1 MARLILKSPYLK
13 CDSNSSV
20 SGYLRYIGTRERV
33 ELLPDDRPPTRK
45 QEQLVRKLVKDFPD
59 TEKLGEYSDY
69 EAKPTKANASALI
82 TRALEENW
90 AQVQQSD
97 GYMKYIATRPRAE
110 RLGDHGLFGDED
122 GVDLEQAMR
131 ELDQYTG
138 NVWTHIISLK
148 REDAARLGYDNAK
161 AWMNLLRA
169 NRNDIAAAMN
179 IAPGNFR
186 WYAAFHDEGEHPHV
200 HMMAWSTLPSEA
212 YLTREGI
219 RKIKSTLTN
228 QIFRQEMLHTYEQKS
243 QSRDELVREARRT
256 IRKLTQEMAR
266 SICTEPAIEQ
276 KMAQLAEQLKTVRG
290 KKSYGY
296 LPKSV
301 KKTVDEVVD
310 KLAELPVVRECY
322 DQWYALQSEVDSY
335 YHDKPREKKKLS
347 QEKEFRQI
355 KNAAIQEAERI
366 RMEEITFEDAD
377 LPGHDEPE
385 QVRGESYAC
394 WELRQMIQN
403 EAIPLADRDEAAK
416 ELERLAERGDTH
428 AQYLMGQLYRDG
440 PLLIPDGQKAKGWFT
455 QAAEQGLP
463 EAQYALGKLLLS
475 DDPEVRDPDE
485 GIRWLRQAAENGNLF
500 AAYRLGKEYLE
511 GITVN
516 KDTARAVEWFTQ
528 SAEAG
533 NQYAQYILGKLY
545 LTGQGV
551 THDQAQPMAWFC
563 RSAAQGN
570 QYAHFFLERQND
582 LHSPSVM
589 LATTR
594 LLYHMSRIFE
604 DHSLPRSGTGLHVDS
619 KLRRKIQEKKIAMG
633 HKPDDHEEEQIH
645 GGMVMGG
652 MCPPQKLRGCKQQK
666 PSGAETQ
673 WNLTAKLT
681 VQMITI

>member
-13 CDSNSSV
+13 CDGNHSV

-45 QEQLVRKLVKDFPD
+45 QEQLVRKLTKDFP
-59 TEKLGEYSDY
+59 EAKELGEYLDY
-69 EAKPTKANASALI
+69 ESKPTKANASAFI

-90 AQVQQSD
+90 PAVQQSD

-122 GVDLEQAMR
+122 GVDLTKAME

-138 NVWTHIISLK
+138 NVWTHILSLK

-179 IAPGNFR
+179 IPPNHFR
-186 WYAAFHDEGEHPHV
+186 WYAAFHDEGKHPHV
-200 HMMAWSTLPSEA
+200 HMMAWSTVPGEA

-219 RKIKSTLTN
+219 RKIKSQLTN
-228 QIFRQEMLHTYEQKS
+228 QIFKQEMLHTYEQKS
-243 QSRDELVREARRT
+243 QSRDELVREARRA
-256 IRKLTQEMAR
+256 IRRLTREMAQ
-266 SICTEPAIEQ
+266 SICSAPEIGQ
-276 KMAQLAEQLKTVRG
+276 KMEHLATQLETVKG

-296 LPKSV
+296 LLKSV

-310 KLAELPVVRECY
+310 RLEELPVVRECY
-322 DQWYALQSEVDSY
+322 EQWCILQNEVDSY

-355 KNAAIQEAERI
+355 KNAVIQEAERI
-366 RMEEITFEDAD
+366 RLGEITFENAD
-377 LPGHDEPE
+377 LTSHDEPE
-385 QVRGESYAC
+385 QLRGESYDC
-394 WELRQMIQN
+394 WELRQSIRDDSL
-403 EAIPLADRDEAAK
+403 PLADRDRAAE
-416 ELERLAERGDTH
+416 ELERLAEQDDTH

-440 PLLIPDGQKAKGWFT
+440 PLLIPDSRKAKHWLT
-455 QAAEQGLP
+455 QSANQGLP

-475 DDPEVRDPDE
+475 DDTEVRDPE
-485 GIRWLRQAAENGNLF
+485 VGIRWLKEAAENGNQW
-500 AAYRLGKEYLE
+500 AAYRLGKEYLTGE
-511 GITVN
+511 VVTQDAS
-516 KDTARAVEWFTQ
+516 KAVAWFTL

-533 NQYAQYILGKLY
+533 NQYAQYLLGKLY

-551 THDQAQPMAWFC
+551 THDQTQAMDWFS

-570 QYAHFFLERQND
+570 QYAQFFLEQRNN
-582 LHSPSVM
+582 LRTPSVM
-589 LATTR
+589 LAVTH

-604 DHSLPRSGTGLHVDS
+604 TRSLSQSSAGLHVDR
-619 KLRRKIQEKKIAMG
+619 KLRRRIQEKKIAMG
-633 HKPDDHEEEQIH
+633 HKPDDHEEEQNQ
-645 GGMVMGG
+645 GSMVMGG
-652 MCPPQKLRGCKQQK
+652 M
-666 PSGAETQ
+666 
-673 WNLTAKLT
+673 
-681 VQMITI
+681 

>member
-13 CDSNSSV
+13 CDGSHSV

-45 QEQLVRKLVKDFPD
+45 QEQLVRKLTKDFP
-59 TEKLGEYSDY
+59 EAKELGEYLDY
-69 EAKPTKANASALI
+69 ESKPTKANASAFI

-90 AQVQQSD
+90 PAVQQSD

-122 GVDLEQAMR
+122 GVDLAKAME

-148 REDAARLGYDNAK
+148 REDAARLSYDNAK

-179 IAPGNFR
+179 IQPNHFR
-186 WYAAFHDEGEHPHV
+186 WYAAFHDEGKHPHV
-200 HMMAWSTLPSEA
+200 HMMAWSTVPGEA
-212 YLTREGI
+212 CLTRDGI
-219 RKIKSTLTN
+219 RKIKSNLTN
-228 QIFRQEMLHTYEQKS
+228 QIFKQEMLHTYEQKS
-243 QSRDELVREARRT
+243 QSRDELVRETRRA
-256 IRKLTQEMAR
+256 IRQLTQEMSR

-276 KMAQLAEQLKTVRG
+276 KMAQLAEQLETVKG

-310 KLAELPVVRECY
+310 RLEDIPTVKACY
-322 DQWYALQSEVDSY
+322 AQWCALQSEVESY

-355 KNAAIQEAERI
+355 KNAVIQEAERI
-366 RMEEITFEDAD
+366 RLGEITFEDAG
-377 LPGHDEPE
+377 LTSHDESE
-385 QVRGESYAC
+385 QVRGESNAC
-394 WELRQMIQN
+394 WELRQI
-403 EAIPLADRDEAAK
+403 IRDERLSLEERDGAVEA
-416 ELERLAERGDTH
+416 LERLAERGDAH
-428 AQYLMGQLYRDG
+428 AQYLLGQLYRDD
-440 PLLIPDGQKAKGWFT
+440 PLLIPDSQKAKDWFT
-455 QAAEQGLP
+455 QAAEHGLS

-475 DDPEVRDPDE
+475 EDMEVRDPEE
-485 GIRWLRQAAENGNLF
+485 GIRWLKEAAENGSQW
-500 AAYRLGKEYLE
+500 ATYRLGKEYLTGE
-511 GITVN
+511 VVT
-516 KDTARAVEWFTQ
+516 KDTTKAAEWFTR

-533 NQYAQYILGKLY
+533 NQYAQYMLGKLY
-545 LTGQGV
+545 LTGEGV
-551 THDQAQPMAWFC
+551 ARDQVQATDWFS

-570 QYAHFFLERQND
+570 QYAQFFLERQSD
-582 LHSPSVM
+582 LHPPSVM
-589 LATTR
+589 LAATR

-604 DHSLPRSGTGLHVDS
+604 DHSLPRSSAGLRVDS

-633 HKPDDHEEEQIH
+633 HKPDDHEEEQNQ

-652 MCPPQKLRGCKQQK
+652 M
-666 PSGAETQ
+666 
-673 WNLTAKLT
+673 
-681 VQMITI
+681 